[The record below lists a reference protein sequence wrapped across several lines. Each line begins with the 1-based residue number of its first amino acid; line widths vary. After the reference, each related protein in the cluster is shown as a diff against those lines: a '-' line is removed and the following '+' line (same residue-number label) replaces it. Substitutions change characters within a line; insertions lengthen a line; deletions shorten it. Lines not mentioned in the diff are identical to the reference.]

1 LSKPVILTGSQLP
14 IDEIRTDGRE
24 NVLTSIEI
32 AAAKHSDG
40 SSRIKEVAIYFENN
54 LFRGNRT
61 TKISANAFKAFSSPN
76 YPPLATAGI
85 HINYQKRLQNEQQTL
100 QLFTALDNRV
110 ALLKIF
116 PGFNA
121 SVYQSLFDIFKI
133 KGIILETFGAG
144 NAPTDKA
151 FDDLIERYIAD
162 GGNLSLNPSY
172 TFSLPGEDQG
182 SKFCGFF
189 SPYITIRESNRNLSV
204 PPAAFVSNNYVRK
217 FAAGEPYS
225 IVAGQKRGVLSG
237 GNIVGV
243 EYDFTDEDRGNLEP
257 FGINPIIKRTGI
269 GVVIF
274 GNQTAYQTV
283 NSAFNLL
290 HVRDLLISVETDV
303 QSILSNYLFDF
314 NEDSIRLEIKTLV
327 DNYLDGVQ
335 SSGGIY
341 AYQTI
346 MDTSNNTPEII
357 DMNMGVIDVIIEPA
371 RGIQKFIN
379 RITVTRTGGIASG
392 GFSQFV

>member
-1 LSKPVILTGSQLP
+1 MQQPKVLIIYTGGTIGMVNDPSSGTLTAFNFDHLYQQIPEIKRIFEHYTAYDGFVILHGSDTMAYTASALSYMLQGLSKPVILTGSQLP

-121 SVYQSLFDIFKI
+121 SVYQSLFDISKI

-144 NAPTDKA
+144 NAPTDKS

-162 GGNLSLNPSY
+162 GGIVLNQTS
-172 TFSLPGEDQG
+172 S
-182 SKFCGFF
+182 FF
-189 SPYITIRESNRNLSV
+189 
-204 PPAAFVSNNYVRK
+204 
-217 FAAGEPYS
+217 
-225 IVAGQKRGVLSG
+225 QK
-237 GNIVGV
+237 VGV
-243 EYDFTDEDRGNLEP
+243 IGGGDMTTEAAVCKFMYALGNSLSQEEVKK
-257 FGINPIIKRTGI
+257 ILARN
-269 GVVIF
+269 
-274 GNQTAYQTV
+274 
-283 NSAFNLL
+283 
-290 HVRDLLISVETDV
+290 ISGELT
-303 QSILSNYLFDF
+303 
-314 NEDSIRLEIKTLV
+314 
-327 DNYLDGVQ
+327 
-335 SSGGIY
+335 
-341 AYQTI
+341 
-346 MDTSNNTPEII
+346 M
-357 DMNMGVIDVIIEPA
+357 
-371 RGIQKFIN
+371 
-379 RITVTRTGGIASG
+379 
-392 GFSQFV
+392 